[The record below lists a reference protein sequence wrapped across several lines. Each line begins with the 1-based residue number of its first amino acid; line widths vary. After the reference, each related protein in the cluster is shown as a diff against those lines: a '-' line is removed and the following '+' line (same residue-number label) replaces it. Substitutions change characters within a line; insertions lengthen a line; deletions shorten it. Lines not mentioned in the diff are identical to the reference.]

1 MTDLELMERFED
13 GTLPNEAFHHEE
25 HVRAAFLYLSKHS
38 VLDSLE
44 RFSTSLVRFAT
55 RNGKAGI
62 YNETITW
69 AYVLLIRERMARVK
83 NPQTWPE
90 FKANNADLLDWKT
103 GILKKYYRAETLTS
117 ELAKNT
123 FLLPD
128 KAVEWQ

>member
-13 GTLPNEAFHHEE
+13 GTLPIEAFHHEE
-25 HVRAAFLYLSKHS
+25 HVRVAFSYLSKYS

-44 RFSTSLVRFAT
+44 RFSGSLRRFAE
-55 RNGKAGI
+55 RHGKTGL
-62 YNETITW
+62 YHETITW
-69 AYVLLIRERMARVK
+69 AYVLLIRERMARVGQ
-83 NPQTWPE
+83 PQTWAE
-90 FKANNADLLDWKT
+90 FKVRNADLWDGKT

-128 KAVEWQ
+128 KAAEWR